1 MLTPRGTS
9 CSCMKYYTL
18 TWLGMQRPQ
27 LPVTAISFKCR
38 GNKDIQWRKTHE
50 IGVTK
55 MRIAAHDIF
64 SYGWSSTQIVFLQE
78 AARARG
84 GRVDKF
90 TLLHQIYPA
99 ACIWFVAVFNTP
111 NKTSANLCWNS
122 TRIWSVSD
130 KSSWPLDAG
139 VKLALSL
146 CFP

>member
-64 SYGWSSTQIVFLQE
+64 SYG
-78 AARARG
+78 
-84 GRVDKF
+84 
-90 TLLHQIYPA
+90 
-99 ACIWFVAVFNTP
+99 
-111 NKTSANLCWNS
+111 
-122 TRIWSVSD
+122 
-130 KSSWPLDAG
+130 
-139 VKLALSL
+139 
-146 CFP
+146 